1 MIRLKAGF
9 QKCSLRCSILLS
21 VVLPRLINFTEKPNK
36 VTSEEPSKKKK
47 KKKPSKKP
55 NKPPKIVSRKVVI
68 VDPDGNE
75 LNLEDALKYGYIDQK
90 NYEELKN
97 QENEYDDK

>member
-1 MIRLKAGF
+1 MPGSSKTKEPTPL
-9 QKCSLRCSILLS
+9 
-21 VVLPRLINFTEKPNK
+21 
-36 VTSEEPSKKKK
+36 PSKEDMLGVPSKKEKKK

>member
-1 MIRLKAGF
+1 M
-9 QKCSLRCSILLS
+9 
-21 VVLPRLINFTEKPNK
+21 
-36 VTSEEPSKKKK
+36 
-47 KKKPSKKP
+47 
-55 NKPPKIVSRKVVI
+55 SRKVVI

-97 QENEYDDK
+97 QENEYDDKLSMIMKMQGSKYST

>member
-1 MIRLKAGF
+1 M
-9 QKCSLRCSILLS
+9 CSTIT
-21 VVLPRLINFTEKPNK
+21 PKNFTEKPYK